1 MIIIL
6 RQTQERMFRIIYRHS
21 GRSRLHTVC
30 CRPYSKRNQPLCSVK
45 AFTHRYSLRSSF
57 VQHAT
62 RAIATES
69 NTALR
74 EELIPSPEQQA
85 IVELC
90 HTQNV
95 VVSARPG
102 AGKTATAEA
111 IVAADPNRP
120 IAIITYSKRLQ
131 LGTARRLSAYP
142 GSDVFTFHGLAG
154 QLFPTTVHNDSI
166 LRSLRKQGKVPA
178 WFGAPYEIIILD
190 ELQDCTDDLFW
201 LICAFI
207 SAVTHAAGGKAPQI
221 VVLGDE
227 RQAIYEF
234 RGADAR
240 FLSLSSAAMT
250 SLSPYQWTHLALS
263 KSFRLSHENCAFVNN
278 VFLGGEGYIIGSHNG
293 PRPLYLYGDAFD
305 AGSVSRHLIP
315 LIHEYGPECTAIL
328 APSVRQNP
336 QLSLLTNYLVEK
348 HGIPIAVSIA
358 DDIPLDNKVLRG
370 KICVST
376 YHQFKGNERDLVIV
390 YGVDSGYFKF
400 LGRDLPDDTC
410 PNTTF
415 VALTRARK
423 QLVVV
428 HHERNDAMPFMDIE
442 QLHETANFVPIQG
455 DEDMPAPAPPG
466 RPLQLGLLLPLNASA
481 SDMSRHILVEEIESI
496 CTKHLQINQAQ
507 APLSNSLHIDA
518 PYTVVTDP
526 IKKHHEAV
534 SDLNGLAVVAAYEHA
549 LLGTL
554 TSLGATKKLLRQH
567 PFPRNTE
574 AQAVWLCRE
583 ACKYEAKVS
592 GYKSRQLQMKGH
604 PFDWLGAYLNAARER
619 LEAQF
624 PNSAMLDF
632 EVKLEE
638 EDFSVAN
645 PLGGDSQTTF
655 VRGRADI
662 IRYEKS
668 WSTYSS
674 KALASFSLSLLSTKP
689 EAKGKGSIIQMDLD
703 HVSIWEIK
711 FVAKLSLQ
719 HAIQA
724 CIYAYLWTHK
734 HKRPTPPRIVLFN
747 VRDGEKWDIVPK
759 DGVESLRMVVEET
772 LVAKYSTN
780 HMLTT
785 DEFLRKCAKTKAEV
799 EKSFGKSK

>member
-1 MIIIL
+1 MIFSQRQDPGQLL
-6 RQTQERMFRIIYRHS
+6 RVFSRHL
-21 GRSRLHTVC
+21 GRSRHFSVC
-30 CRPYSKRNQPLCSVK
+30 HRP
-45 AFTHRYSLRSSF
+45 
-57 VQHAT
+57 HAT
-62 RAIATES
+62 NNQLICTVGIFNGKYSSHISFAQRAARTIATES
-69 NTALR
+69 NTSSR
-74 EELIPSPEQQA
+74 EAFIPSPEQQA
-85 IVELC
+85 IVKLC
-90 HTQNV
+90 NTQNV

-111 IVAADPNRP
+111 IIAADPNRP

-166 LRSLRKQGKVPA
+166 LRSLRKQGDVPA
-178 WFGAPYEIIILD
+178 WTGIPYEIVILD

-240 FLSLSSAAMT
+240 YLSLSSAAMT
-250 SLSPYQWTHLALS
+250 ALSPYQWTHLALS
-263 KSFRLSHENCAFVNN
+263 KSFRLSHENTAFVNN
-278 VFLGGEGYIIGSHNG
+278 VFLGGEEYIVGSHNG
-293 PRPLYLYGDAFD
+293 PKPIYLYGNAFD
-305 AGSVSRHLIP
+305 ADSVSRHLVP
-315 LIHEYGPECTAIL
+315 LIQEYGPECTAIL

-336 QLSLLTNYLVEK
+336 QLSLLTNYLSEFY
-348 HGIPIAVSIA
+348 GIPVAVSIA
-358 DDIPLDNKVLRG
+358 DDIPLDDKVLRG

-390 YGVDSGYFKF
+390 YGVDAGYFEF

-428 HHERNDAMPFMDIE
+428 HHERNDPMPFIDTE
-442 QLHETANFVPIQG
+442 ELHETAEFVHLKG
-455 DEDMPAPAPPG
+455 EEAMPVSMPPG
-466 RPLQLGLLLPLNASA
+466 RPLQLGLLLPKNASA
-481 SDMSRHILVEEIESI
+481 SDMSRHILDEEIEAI
-496 CTKHLQINQAQ
+496 CSKHLQIHQVQ
-507 APLSNSLHIDA
+507 PPLPDSLHIDA
-518 PYTVVTDP
+518 PSTVVTDS

-554 TSLGATKKLLRQH
+554 TSLGATKKLLLQH
-567 PFPRNTE
+567 PFPSDTE

-583 ACKYEAKVS
+583 ACRYEAKVS
-592 GYKSRQLQMKGH
+592 GYKSRQLQMKSH
-604 PFDWLGAYLNAARER
+604 SFAWLGAYLNAARER

-624 PNSAMLDF
+624 PTSAMLDF

-638 EDFSVAN
+638 EDFCVAN
-645 PLGGDSQTTF
+645 PLGGNDQTTF

-662 IRYEKS
+662 IRYEEVLNTS
-668 WSTYSS
+668 SAISTR
-674 KALASFSLSLLSTKP
+674 KK
-689 EAKGKGSIIQMDLD
+689 ERRSIADMDLD

-724 CIYAYLWTHK
+724 CIYAYLFSYK
-734 HKRPTPPRIVLFN
+734 HKRPIPPRIILFN
-747 VRDGEKWDIVPK
+747 VRDGEKWDIVPR
-759 DGVESLRMVVEET
+759 DGVASLRRVVEET
-772 LVAKYSTN
+772 LIAKYSTN
-780 HMLTT
+780 NTLTT
-785 DEFLRKCAKTKAEV
+785 DEFLKKCAKTKAEV
-799 EKSFGKSK
+799 EKSFAKSK

>member
-1 MIIIL
+1 L
-6 RQTQERMFRIIYRHS
+6 
-21 GRSRLHTVC
+21 TVC
-30 CRPYSKRNQPLCSVK
+30 LGPYHTHNQPLCSVEI
-45 AFTHRYSLRSSF
+45 FTYRHGPRTSLVRHS
-57 VQHAT
+57 ART
-62 RAIATES
+62 IATES
-69 NTALR
+69 NTSSK
-74 EELIPSPEQQA
+74 EGFIPSPEQQA

-90 HTQNV
+90 RTQNV

-111 IVAADPNRP
+111 IIAADPNRP
-120 IAIITYSKRLQ
+120 IAIVTYSKRLQ

-154 QLFPTTVHNDSI
+154 HLYSTTVHNDSA
-166 LRSLRKQGKVPA
+166 LRSLRKQGDVPA
-178 WFGAPYEIIILD
+178 WTGAPYEIVILD

-207 SAVTHAAGGKAPQI
+207 SAVTHAAGGKAPQV

-227 RQAIYEF
+227 RQAIYAF

-240 FLSLSSAAMT
+240 YLSLSSAAMT
-250 SLSPYQWTHLALS
+250 ALSPYQWSHLALS
-263 KSFRLSHENCAFVNN
+263 KSFRLSHENCSFVNN
-278 VFLGGEGYIIGSHNG
+278 VFLGGEEYIIGSHDG
-293 PRPLYLYGDAFD
+293 PRPIWLCGNTFD
-305 AGSVSRHLIP
+305 TVSVIRHLVP
-315 LIHEYGPECTAIL
+315 LIRKYGPECTAIL

-336 QLSLLTNYLVEK
+336 SLSSLTNHLSEK

-358 DDIPLDNKVLRG
+358 DDMPLDDKVLQG

-390 YGVDSGYFKF
+390 YGVDAGYFKF
-400 LGRDLPDDTC
+400 LARDLPDDTC
-410 PNTTF
+410 PNSTF

-428 HHERNDAMPFMDIE
+428 HDKQNDLMPFMDIKAL
-442 QLHETANFVPIQG
+442 QETAEFV
-455 DEDMPAPAPPG
+455 DLEDDGIMPVPARLG
-466 RPLQLGLLLPLNASA
+466 RPLQVGLLLPKNASA
-481 SDMSRHILVEEIESI
+481 SDMSRHVLDEEMESI
-496 CTKHLQINQAQ
+496 CTRHLQIHQAQ
-507 APLSNSLHIDA
+507 PPLPDSLHIDA
-518 PYTVVTDP
+518 PSTIVTDA

-549 LLGTL
+549 LLRTL
-554 TSLGATKKLLRQH
+554 TSLGATRKLLDRY
-567 PFPRNTE
+567 PFPPNTE

-592 GYKSRQLQMKGH
+592 GYKSRHLQMKGH
-604 PFDWLGAYLNAARER
+604 PFAWLGAYLNAAKER

-624 PNSAMLDF
+624 TDPAMLDF

-638 EDFSVAN
+638 KDFCVAN
-645 PLGGDSQTTF
+645 PREGDDQTTR
-655 VRGRADI
+655 VSGRADI
-662 IRYEKS
+662 IRYEKALR
-668 WSTYSS
+668 TSS
-674 KALASFSLSLLSTKP
+674 AKAK
-689 EAKGKGSIIQMDLD
+689 AKWRIADMDLD

-724 CIYAYLWTHK
+724 CIYAHLWSQK
-734 HKRPTPPRIVLFN
+734 HRRPTPPRIILFN
-747 VRDGEKWDIVPK
+747 VRDGEKWDIVPQ
-759 DGVESLRMVVEET
+759 DGVASLRRVVEET

-780 HMLTT
+780 DTLTT
-785 DEFLRKCAKTKAEV
+785 DEFLKKCAKAKAEV
-799 EKSFGKSK
+799 EKSFEENK